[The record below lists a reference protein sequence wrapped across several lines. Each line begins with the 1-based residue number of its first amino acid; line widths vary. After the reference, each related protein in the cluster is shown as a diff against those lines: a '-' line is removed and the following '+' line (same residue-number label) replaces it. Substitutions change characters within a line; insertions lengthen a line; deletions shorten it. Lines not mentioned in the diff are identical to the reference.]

1 MIKGLPNLRTTMAA
15 IAERGLVACED
26 ATQAQAGQVRI
37 DSMLATP
44 VDTGALCDSHFVL
57 PPLRFKNRVV
67 STLEAGGWLAPYA
80 IRVHE
85 DLGMRHPR
93 GGEAK
98 FMTRAIRR
106 AQSRITAIFEDRVV
120 KGLRL

>member
-1 MIKGLPNLRTTMAA
+1 MIAGLSQLRTALAA
-15 IAERGLVACED
+15 IQERGVKACEE
-26 ATQAQAGQVRI
+26 ATQAQAAQVRI

-57 PPLRFKNRVV
+57 PPLRQGRRVT

-98 FMTRAIRR
+98 FMTRAIYR
-106 AQSRITAIFEDRVV
+106 AQRRITAVFEDVV
-120 KGLRL
+120 TRRLAL